1 MIDLLHAGLPP
12 IQMLASLREADPEM
26 WGLHIEPRLEDIHA
40 TLPQPIGA
48 LTRHAQGNDPAE
60 LIKHRFLCR
69 GAACMLVGPTGV
81 GKSSLAMQ
89 LAMSWAVGKP
99 AFDLIPTKCLKILLV
114 QAENDEGD
122 LAEMRD
128 GVMCGMNLP
137 QELALRAL
145 GNVHTLHEDSATR
158 DALVKRLSPVLRDGE
173 YDIMILDP
181 LLAYLGGDAS
191 EQRDVSGFLR
201 NQLNP
206 MLHKYALGLVLVHHV
221 NKPPAQSAQKADWA
235 AGDFAYLGSGS
246 AEFANWARAILAIRS
261 IGQADVF
268 EFMAC
273 KRGRRLPWKDATGA
287 PTTTQ
292 HIAYHRDPDVIHWR
306 TPSSTEL
313 SAVLPDGGKQQVF
326 QDIINRLALTN
337 GSAPK
342 AKVVAELMEECSC
355 GKSTAYNYVSSA
367 IAGGIISVTQGTVNN
382 AQTIRSTG
390 KLQPVY
396 SDAVET
402 GGNRGN

>member
-12 IQMLASLREADPEM
+12 IQMLQSLREADPEM
-26 WGLHIEPRLEDIHA
+26 WGLHIEPRLDDLQA
-40 TLPQPIGA
+40 TTPQPIGA
-48 LTRHAQGNDPAE
+48 LTRHTSGNDPDE
-60 LIKHRFLCR
+60 LIQHRFLCR

-89 LAMSWAVGKP
+89 MAMSWAVGKP
-99 AFDLIPTKCLKILLV
+99 AFDLKPAKCLKILLV

-128 GVMCGMNLP
+128 GVLQGMALP
-137 QELALRAL
+137 QALALMAL

-173 YDIMILDP
+173 YDLLILDP

-206 MLHKYALGLVLVHHV
+206 MLHRYKIGLVLVHHV
-221 NKPPAQSAQKADWA
+221 NKPPSQSAQKADWS
-235 AGDFAYLGSGS
+235 AGDFAYLGAGS

-261 IGQADVF
+261 IGQADIF
-268 EFMAC
+268 EFLAC

-287 PTTTQ
+287 PTTTK

-306 TPSSTEL
+306 VPSGTEL
-313 SAVLPDGGKQQVF
+313 SAILPDGGKQQVM
-326 QDIINRLALTN
+326 QDIVNRLAATN
-337 GSAPK
+337 NVAPRK
-342 AKVVAELMEECSC
+342 EVIAQLMEDCGC
-355 GKSTAYNYVSSA
+355 GKTKADGYLSDAVHDGIVTVSP
-367 IAGGIISVTQGTVNN
+367 GSVHN
-382 AQTIRSTG
+382 AKTIHATG
-390 KLQPVY
+390 KLPAHY
-396 SDAVET
+396 SDAPD
-402 GGNRGN
+402 GGKQ